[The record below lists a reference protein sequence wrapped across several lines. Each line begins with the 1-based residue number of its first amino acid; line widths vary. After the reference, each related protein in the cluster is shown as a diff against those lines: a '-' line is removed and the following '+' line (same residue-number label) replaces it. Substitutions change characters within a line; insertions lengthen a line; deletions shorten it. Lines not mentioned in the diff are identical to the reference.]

1 MRHASPAR
9 RCLTFCAAIA
19 LGILALLPAAH
30 AENAP
35 GVDALRVAKI
45 ASDYLATHGR
55 GAPYV
60 VSIVLESDT
69 FGGPKTSWVVRFSRA
84 LLTDGNKEVGQGSME
99 IQESVPPS
107 RIAIN
112 LDFLKPF
119 EAHNRVD
126 FTLEPQG
133 EATRVSWSMRGP
145 APFISKVMHVFIN
158 MDNMVRRD
166 FEAGLANLKAVA
178 EK

>member
-1 MRHASPAR
+1 MRHTSPAR

-84 LLTDGNKEVGQGSME
+84 LLTDGNKEVGIRVKFDGSVSYLIE
-99 IQESVPPS
+99 DKSGPKKRAVPFNS
-107 RIAIN
+107 
-112 LDFLKPF
+112 
-119 EAHNRVD
+119 
-126 FTLEPQG
+126 
-133 EATRVSWSMRGP
+133 
-145 APFISKVMHVFIN
+145 
-158 MDNMVRRD
+158 
-166 FEAGLANLKAVA
+166 
-178 EK
+178 

>member
-1 MRHASPAR
+1 MLKIILIVLVVVVA
-9 RCLTFCAAIA
+9 
-19 LGILALLPAAH
+19 GILVFAATK
-30 AENAP
+30 P
-35 GVDALRVAKI
+35 
-45 ASDYLATHGR
+45 
-55 GAPYV
+55 
-60 VSIVLESDT
+60 DT
-69 FGGPKTSWVVRFSRA
+69 FTVQRSASIKAPPEKIFPLINDYRSWASWSPYETKDPAMKRTFGASTVGKGA
-84 LLTDGNKEVGQGSME
+84 TYAWDGNKEVGQGSME

-145 APFISKVMHVFIN
+145 APFISKVMQVFIN
-158 MDNMVRRD
+158 MDNMVGRD
-166 FEAGLANLKAVA
+166 FEAGLANLKAVS